1 MASLFGKCW
10 NNFVLLAAA
19 VLWAGCSD
27 ADKNADKLPEQEKV
41 NTEQS
46 LSVKKENDEK
56 ARRDSVLETL
66 KKIKKATKELEV
78 ELTGTT
84 TLYGCRPENGCSVKI
99 DENGIPVIDEKYL
112 QGRARGVAKAPTYEE
127 LSVASGVDSNRVLV
141 LRTIRQRTP
150 GLRHIYNKHLKR
162 NPSFSGTIVFRL
174 NINAGGA
181 VQKVQI
187 DSTTT
192 GNTDFDAEVQ
202 KAVGRWNFQNMNSG
216 VVAKLNTDVVATFPI
231 RFYEDEPTMQG
242 D

>member
-19 VLWAGCSD
+19 MLWAGCSD

-46 LSVKKENDEK
+46 LDVKKENDEK
-56 ARRDSVLETL
+56 ARRDSVLKTL
-66 KKIKKATKELEV
+66 ARIQKATKELEV

-127 LSVASGVDSNRVLV
+127 LSVAGGVDADKALI
-141 LRTIRQRTP
+141 LKIIRLRTP

-174 NINAGGA
+174 NINADGT

-192 GNTDFDAEVQ
+192 GNKAFDEEVR
-202 KAVGRWNFQNMNSG
+202 KAVGRWNFPKKNSG
-216 VVAKLNTDVVATFPI
+216 EVATFPI
-231 RFYEDEPTMQG
+231 RFYEEELLKQND
-242 D
+242 

>member
-1 MASLFGKCW
+1 M
-10 NNFVLLAAA
+10 LLAAA
-19 VLWAGCSD
+19 VLWAGCSEV
-27 ADKNADKLPEQEKV
+27 DKNADKTLEQEKGK
-41 NTEQS
+41 TEQS
-46 LSVKKENDEK
+46 LDVKKEDYEK
-56 ARRDSVLETL
+56 LRRDSVFKASIDSVL
-66 KKIKKATKELEV
+66 KSVGNLSTH
-78 ELTGTT
+78 GTT
-84 TLYGCRPENGCSVKI
+84 TLYGCRPENGCSVKR
-99 DENGIPVIDEKYL
+99 DEYGIPVIDEKYL

-127 LSVASGVDSNRVLV
+127 LSVAGGVDADKALILKIIR
-141 LRTIRQRTP
+141 LRIP

-192 GNTDFDAEVQ
+192 GNTDFDEKVQ

-231 RFYEDEPTMQG
+231 RFYEEESLKQND
-242 D
+242 

>member
-10 NNFVLLAAA
+10 NRFVILAAA

-27 ADKNADKLPEQEKV
+27 ADKNADKTLEQEKV

-46 LSVKKENDEK
+46 LDVKKENDEK
-56 ARRDSVLETL
+56 ARRDSVFKASIDSVL
-66 KKIKKATKELEV
+66 KSVGNLSTH
-78 ELTGTT
+78 GTT

-127 LSVASGVDSNRVLV
+127 LSVVSGVDSNRVLV

-174 NINAGGA
+174 NINADGA

-192 GNTDFDAEVQ
+192 GNTDFDEEVQ

-231 RFYEDEPTMQG
+231 RFYEDEPTKLG

>member
-1 MASLFGKCW
+1 M
-10 NNFVLLAAA
+10 LLAAA

-66 KKIKKATKELEV
+66 KKIEKATKELEV

-127 LSVASGVDSNRVLV
+127 LSVAGGVDADKALI
-141 LRTIRQRTP
+141 LKIIRLRTP
-150 GLRHIYNKHLKR
+150 GLRHIYNKHLKK
-162 NPSFSGTIVFRL
+162 NPGFSGTVAFRV
-174 NINAGGA
+174 NINADGT
-181 VQKVQI
+181 VQNVQI

-192 GNTDFDAEVQ
+192 GNRDFDKDVQ
-202 KAVGRWNFQNMNSG
+202 NAVSRWRFPKMN
-216 VVAKLNTDVVATFPI
+216 LDEVATFPI
-231 RFYEDEPTMQG
+231 RFYEEELLKQND
-242 D
+242 

>member
-27 ADKNADKLPEQEKV
+27 GDKNADKLPEREKV

-46 LSVKKENDEK
+46 MDVEKQNDEK
-56 ARRDSVLETL
+56 ARKDSVFKASIDSVLKSVGNLSTH
-66 KKIKKATKELEV
+66 
-78 ELTGTT
+78 GTT
-84 TLYGCRPENGCSVKI
+84 MLYGVARDCRDCPLGQERELS
-99 DENGIPVIDEKYL
+99 EKL
-112 QGRARGVAKAPTYEE
+112 IKEMAKAKGVAKAPAFEE
-127 LSVASGVDSNRVLV
+127 LSLDRGVYDDKVLFIQI
-141 LRTIRQRTP
+141 IRRRTP
-150 GLRHIYNKHLKR
+150 GLRHIYNKHLKKS
-162 NPSFSGTIVFRL
+162 PSFSGTIVFRL
-174 NINAGGA
+174 NINADGT

-192 GNTDFDAEVQ
+192 GNTDFDEEVQ

-216 VVAKLNTDVVATFPI
+216 VVAKLNTDVVATFPVK
-231 RFYEDEPTMQG
+231 FYENEPTKQG

>member
-19 VLWAGCSD
+19 MLWAGCSD

-46 LSVKKENDEK
+46 LVVKKENDKK

-66 KKIKKATKELEV
+66 KKIEKATKELEV

-127 LSVASGVDSNRVLV
+127 LSVVSGVDSNRVLV

-174 NINAGGA
+174 NINADGA

-192 GNTDFDAEVQ
+192 GNTDFDEEVQ

-216 VVAKLNTDVVATFPI
+216 VVAKLNTNVVATFPI
-231 RFYEDEPTMQG
+231 RFYEDEPTKLG

>member
-19 VLWAGCSD
+19 VLWAGCSEV
-27 ADKNADKLPEQEKV
+27 DKNADKTLEQEKGK
-41 NTEQS
+41 TEQS
-46 LSVKKENDEK
+46 LDVKKEDYEK
-56 ARRDSVLETL
+56 ARKDSVFKASIDSVLKSVGNLSTH
-66 KKIKKATKELEV
+66 
-78 ELTGTT
+78 GTT
-84 TLYGCRPENGCSVKI
+84 TLYGVVRDCRDCPLGL
-99 DENGIPVIDEKYL
+99 EKEFAEKL
-112 QGRARGVAKAPTYEE
+112 IKEKAKGVTKAPTYEE
-127 LSVASGVDSNRVLV
+127 LSVAGGVDADKALI
-141 LRTIRQRTP
+141 LKIIRRRIP

-192 GNTDFDAEVQ
+192 GNTDFDAKVQ
-202 KAVGRWNFQNMNSG
+202 EAVGRWNFQNMNSG
-216 VVAKLNTDVVATFPI
+216 VVAKLNTDVVATFPVQ
-231 RFYEDEPTMQG
+231 FYENEPTMQN

>member
-1 MASLFGKCW
+1 M
-10 NNFVLLAAA
+10 LLAAA

-27 ADKNADKLPEQEKV
+27 GDKNADKSLEQEKV

-46 LSVKKENDEK
+46 LVVKKENDEK
-56 ARRDSVLETL
+56 ARRDSVFKASIDSVL
-66 KKIKKATKELEV
+66 KSVGNLSTH
-78 ELTGTT
+78 GTT
-84 TLYGCRPENGCSVKI
+84 TLYGCRPENGCSVKR
-99 DENGIPVIDEKYL
+99 DEYGIPVIDEKYL
-112 QGRARGVAKAPTYEE
+112 QGRARGVAKAPSFEE
-127 LSVASGVDSNRVLV
+127 LSVERGAYDDRVSFLQP
-141 LRTIRQRTP
+141 IRQRTP

-192 GNTDFDAEVQ
+192 GNKAFDEEVR

-216 VVAKLNTDVVATFPI
+216 VVAKLNTDVVAIFPVQ
-231 RFYEDEPTMQG
+231 FYEREPAKIG

>member
-1 MASLFGKCW
+1 M
-10 NNFVLLAAA
+10 LLAATM
-19 VLWAGCSD
+19 LWAGCSD
-27 ADKNADKLPEQEKV
+27 GDKNADKLPEQEKV

-46 LSVKKENDEK
+46 LDVKKENDEK

-66 KKIKKATKELEV
+66 KKIEKATKELEV

-127 LSVASGVDSNRVLV
+127 LSVVSGVDSNRVLV

-174 NINAGGA
+174 NINADGA

-231 RFYEDEPTMQG
+231 RFYEDEPTKLG

>member
-46 LSVKKENDEK
+46 LDVKKENDEK
-56 ARRDSVLETL
+56 ARRDSVFKASIDSVL
-66 KKIKKATKELEV
+66 KSVGNLSTH
-78 ELTGTT
+78 GTT
-84 TLYGCRPENGCSVKI
+84 TLYGCRPENGCSVKR

-127 LSVASGVDSNRVLV
+127 LSVAGGVDADKALI
-141 LRTIRQRTP
+141 LKIIRLRTP

-174 NINAGGA
+174 NINADGA

-192 GNTDFDAEVQ
+192 GNTDFDEKVQ

-216 VVAKLNTDVVATFPI
+216 VVAKLNTDVVATFPVQ
-231 RFYEDEPTMQG
+231 FYEREPAKIG

>member
-1 MASLFGKCW
+1 M
-10 NNFVLLAAA
+10 LLAAA

-27 ADKNADKLPEQEKV
+27 GDKNADKLPEQEKV

-66 KKIKKATKELEV
+66 KKIEKATKELEV

-127 LSVASGVDSNRVLV
+127 LSVAGGVDADKALI
-141 LRTIRQRTP
+141 LKIIRLRTP
-150 GLRHIYNKHLKR
+150 GLRHIYNKHLKK
-162 NPSFSGTIVFRL
+162 NPGFSGTVAFRV
-174 NINAGGA
+174 NINADGT
-181 VQKVQI
+181 VQNVQI

-192 GNTDFDAEVQ
+192 GNRDFDKDVQ
-202 KAVGRWNFQNMNSG
+202 NAVSRWRFPKMN
-216 VVAKLNTDVVATFPI
+216 LDEVATFPI
-231 RFYEDEPTMQG
+231 RFYEEELLKQND
-242 D
+242 

>member
-19 VLWAGCSD
+19 VLWAGCSEV
-27 ADKNADKLPEQEKV
+27 DKNADKTLEQEKGK
-41 NTEQS
+41 TEQS
-46 LSVKKENDEK
+46 LDVKKEDYEK
-56 ARRDSVLETL
+56 LRRDSVFKASIDSVL
-66 KKIKKATKELEV
+66 KSVGNLSTH
-78 ELTGTT
+78 GTT
-84 TLYGCRPENGCSVKI
+84 TLYGCRPENGCSVKR
-99 DENGIPVIDEKYL
+99 DEYGIPVIDEKYL

-127 LSVASGVDSNRVLV
+127 LSVAGGVDADKALILKIIR
-141 LRTIRQRTP
+141 LRIP

-187 DSTTT
+187 HSTTT
-192 GNTDFDAEVQ
+192 GNTDFDEKVQ

-231 RFYEDEPTMQG
+231 RFYEEESLKQND
-242 D
+242 

>member
-19 VLWAGCSD
+19 MLWAGCSD
-27 ADKNADKLPEQEKV
+27 ADKNADKTLEQEKV

-46 LSVKKENDEK
+46 LDVKKENDEK

-66 KKIKKATKELEV
+66 KKIEKATKELEV
-78 ELTGTT
+78 KLTGTT

-112 QGRARGVAKAPTYEE
+112 QGRARGIAKTPTFEE
-127 LSVASGVDSNRVLV
+127 LSLERGVYDDRVSF
-141 LRTIRQRTP
+141 LRPIRQRTP
-150 GLRHIYNKHLKR
+150 GLRHIYNKHLKKS
-162 NPSFSGTIVFRL
+162 PSFSGTIVFRL
-174 NINAGGA
+174 NINADGT

-192 GNTDFDAEVQ
+192 GNRAFDEEIR
-202 KAVGRWNFQNMNSG
+202 KAVSRWNFPKKNSE
-216 VVAKLNTDVVATFPI
+216 DVATFPI
-231 RFYEDEPTMQG
+231 RFYEDEPTKLG

>member
-10 NNFVLLAAA
+10 NRFVVLAAA

-27 ADKNADKLPEQEKV
+27 GDKNADKSLEQEKGK
-41 NTEQS
+41 TEQS
-46 LSVKKENDEK
+46 FDVKKENDGK
-56 ARRDSVLETL
+56 SHKDSVLETL
-66 KKIKKATKELEV
+66 KKIQKATKELEV

-84 TLYGCRPENGCSVKI
+84 LLYGCRPENGCSVKI

-112 QGRARGVAKAPTYEE
+112 QGRARGVAKTPTFEE
-127 LSVASGVDSNRVLV
+127 LSLERGAYDDRVSFLQP
-141 LRTIRQRTP
+141 IRQRTP

-174 NINAGGA
+174 NINADGT

-192 GNTDFDAEVQ
+192 GNKAFDEEVR
-202 KAVGRWNFQNMNSG
+202 KAVGRWNFPKKNSG
-216 VVAKLNTDVVATFPI
+216 EVATFPI
-231 RFYEDEPTMQG
+231 RFYEDEPAKIG

>member
-1 MASLFGKCW
+1 M
-10 NNFVLLAAA
+10 LLAAA

-27 ADKNADKLPEQEKV
+27 GDKNADKTLEQEKV

-46 LSVKKENDEK
+46 LDVKKENDEK

-66 KKIKKATKELEV
+66 KKIEKATKELEV

-127 LSVASGVDSNRVLV
+127 LSVAGGVDADKALILKN
-141 LRTIRQRTP
+141 IRLRTP

-174 NINAGGA
+174 NINADGA

-192 GNTDFDAEVQ
+192 GNTVFDEEVQ

-231 RFYEDEPTMQG
+231 RFYEDEPTKLG